1 VEESAGGAI
10 QLRNTYIITPTRDG
24 LMVID
29 QHRAHVRILY
39 DNYLSMISGQE
50 FVGQATMFPDVV
62 ELSPSQNAVL
72 TDLAPRLAELGFI
85 LTHQTATVWSIDG
98 IPSVIKD
105 ASPRDLLL
113 DMIERVTETGEEPG
127 STLRDRVALS
137 LAKSSAIGRG
147 RPLSQNE
154 MDRLVSDLLRLPSP
168 ALTPD
173 GKRVFTIIPADKIA
187 RILG

>member
-1 VEESAGGAI
+1 
-10 QLRNTYIITPTRDG
+10 
-24 LMVID
+24 
-29 QHRAHVRILY
+29 
-39 DNYLSMISGQE
+39 
-50 FVGQATMFPDVV
+50 
-62 ELSPSQNAVL
+62 
-72 TDLAPRLAELGFI
+72 
-85 LTHQTATVWSIDG
+85 
-98 IPSVIKD
+98 
-105 ASPRDLLL
+105 
-113 DMIERVTETGEEPG
+113 

-173 GKRVFTIIPADKIA
+173 GKSVFTIIPADKIA